1 MADGQTLDHR
11 AKVSDQQIKRLVS
24 KETEG
29 EFIKVKLPPQ
39 YDYKYDVSVRIEEL
53 LLRLVYI
60 ESEWVKS
67 LMETWKCK
75 NMNKLFEQE
84 VFIDSMR
91 IEDAELKF
99 CLCS

>member
-11 AKVSDQQIKRLVS
+11 AKVSDQKIKRLVS

-53 LLRLVYI
+53 LLRVVYI

-75 NMNKLFEQE
+75 TMNKLFEQE

-91 IEDAELKF
+91 IEAELKF